1 MNYRVEP
8 LISQEKLAIAVD
20 RLAAEAASLL
30 EGETVV
36 IGLFKGAFI
45 FTADLVRALSR
56 HGVEPR
62 LDFLVLSS
70 YGNATESSGKV
81 TILMDCREDIRG
93 RQVLLV
99 DDILDSGN
107 TLAFTVDYLMQ
118 KGAAK
123 VLTCVLLDKPQ
134 RRTVRF
140 EADLVGFTIPNTFV
154 VGYGIDYAERHREL
168 PFVGMVRFDGE
179 KEETP

>member
-1 MNYRVEP
+1 MNYQVDP
-8 LISQEKLAIAVD
+8 LISQEKLAQAID
-20 RLAAEAASLL
+20 RLAGEAAALL
-30 EGETVV
+30 EPEPVV

-70 YGNATESSGKV
+70 YGSGMDSGGNIKV
-81 TILMDCREDIRG
+81 LLDCREELTG

-107 TLAFTVDYLMQ
+107 TLSFTVDHLLN
-118 KGAAK
+118 KGASQ
-123 VLTCVLLDKPQ
+123 VITCVLLDKPQ
-134 RRTVRF
+134 RRTAHF

-168 PFVGMVRFDGE
+168 PFVGMVRFTGE
-179 KEETP
+179 D